1 MKLKYS
7 LFLTLFAGSAVM
19 YMSSCGGGNS
29 AQNAQSVNNGLTLF
43 ETNCSACHQKTGE
56 GMANMYPPLKGSD
69 LLKKNPTQI
78 ACIIKNGL
86 NGKLVV
92 NGKEYNNVMA
102 PLAGLSAQEV
112 ADISNYVL
120 NNFNQLDTYV
130 DADKVTKLWE
140 NCK

>member
-1 MKLKYS
+1 
-7 LFLTLFAGSAVM
+7 M